1 MSWKISPEPL
11 NYSVNALPLAGN
23 LSSVTCHSDSSSCSL
38 TGLRCGWMYNVSVK
52 ASSGSCSGPWST
64 PQTVQTAPC
73 PPQGIT
79 AVAHCGTHSLTA
91 SWNSSLG
98 ATTYT
103 TTVTGP
109 DGFSDTCSSSNL
121 TCSVSGLQCA
131 SQYNVTVT
139 SEDGQCTSAPSRT
152 VIMTG
157 PCDPVNVTSNLRCG
171 SDMATVSWVAAAGAK
186 AYTVVAQDSSS

>member
-1 MSWKISPEPL
+1 MVRWTLHNKPL
-11 NYSVNALPLAGN
+11 NYSVTALPLAGN
-23 LSSVTCHSDSSSCSL
+23 LSSLTCHSGSSNCSL

-64 PQTVQTAPC
+64 PQTVQTGIDGTETIISINSAIVMYFMNCWYPLPAPC

-79 AVAHCGTHSLTA
+79 AMAHCGTDSLMA

-109 DGFSDTCSSSNL
+109 DGFSDSCSSSNL
-121 TCSVSGLQCA
+121 TCSVSGLQCG
-131 SQYNVTVT
+131 SQYNVTVA
-139 SEDGQCTSAPSRT
+139 SVDGQCPSAPGRT
-152 VIMTG
+152 VITTG
-157 PCDPVNVTSNLRCG
+157 GFFNVLFILFI
-171 SDMATVSWVAAAGAK
+171 
-186 AYTVVAQDSSS
+186 